1 MSSETA
7 VPEPS
12 SPGVRYGVKTAAMNE
27 HSWLDICTE
36 CKKGDDSSVSPVLSG
51 WEAQL
56 ISCPRALLG
65 EWKTMG
71 EAE

>member
-7 VPEPS
+7 VPEPG

-36 CKKGDDSSVSPVLSG
+36 CGQLSQSG
-51 WEAQL
+51 PL
-56 ISCPRALLG
+56 R
-65 EWKTMG
+65 MG
-71 EAE
+71 GTAHLMPQGPAWRVEDNGGS